1 MRHDEREWGEGFAA
15 ALVVAGLAAVIYL
28 ARVCLTVGVR
38 TVVKYPRQPVVL
50 GIVASWVLA
59 LIVALAAA
67 TMPEGGVLAVWVALG
82 ATTLAVATLAVTE
95 IVLDQRTLHRSTGD
109 DELSGL
115 QFWE

>member
-1 MRHDEREWGEGFAA
+1 MRHDEREWSEGLAA

-38 TVVKYPRQPVVL
+38 TVVKYPHQPVVL

-59 LIVALAAA
+59 LIVALAVA

-82 ATTLAVATLAVTE
+82 ATTLAVDTGCAGRTTDDPDAVRA
-95 IVLDQRTLHRSTGD
+95 VGALLWP
-109 DELSGL
+109 GL
-115 QFWE
+115 M